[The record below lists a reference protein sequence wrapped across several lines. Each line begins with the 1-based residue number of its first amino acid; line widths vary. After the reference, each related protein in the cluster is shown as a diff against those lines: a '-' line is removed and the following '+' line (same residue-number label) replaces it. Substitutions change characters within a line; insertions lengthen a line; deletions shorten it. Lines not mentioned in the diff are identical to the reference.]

1 MQVMQSQ
8 LPRWV
13 IAIAPSRYPV
23 SMNHHVFQHEIV
35 IVLNFEI
42 QLDQSITCKLI
53 VISYS

>member
-13 IAIAPSRYPV
+13 IAIAPSRCRALVNP
-23 SMNHHVFQHEIV
+23 HVFQHEIV

-42 QLDQSITCKLI
+42 QLDQNIIYKLI
-53 VISYS
+53 VISYT